1 MNRTL
6 PRVAIC
12 FPSADMVHADFA
24 LALAGL
30 CNSTQPIETPLVNNK
45 SSIVAMARNNGVKCA
60 QDMRADF
67 ILFLDSDMTFPRST
81 LHRLLAR
88 RKDIVGATYI
98 KRVPPFSLLGAVFD
112 RDQTLDE
119 QGLIRMRHMPTGCLL
134 IRMTVFE
141 KLSAPHFRFLTN
153 EATGEIHGE
162 DYVFCDRAHDAGF
175 EIWCDAALSLELG
188 HIGQR
193 IFTFATDAETSTQ
206 LGLAPEA
213 TLRAIAA

>member
-1 MNRTL
+1 MF
-6 PRVAIC
+6 PRVAIS
-12 FPSADMVHADFA
+12 FPSSDMVHADFA

-30 CNSTQPIETPLVNNK
+30 CNSTQPIETSLVNNK

-60 QDMRADF
+60 QDMHADF

-81 LHRLLAR
+81 LHRLLAH
-88 RKDIVGATYI
+88 RKDIVGATYT
-98 KRVPPFSLLGAVFD
+98 KRVSPFTLLGAVYD
-112 RDQTLDE
+112 REQAVDE
-119 QGLIRMRHMPTGCLL
+119 CGLIRMRHMPTGCLL

-141 KLSAPHFRFLTN
+141 KLSSPHFRFLTN

-175 EIWCDAALSLELG
+175 EVWCDAALSLELG

-193 IFTFATDAETSTQ
+193 IFRFSADGDKSAD
-206 LGLAPEA
+206 LGIVQSAAPQ
-213 TLRAIAA
+213 AIAA

>member
-1 MNRTL
+1 MF
-6 PRVAIC
+6 PRVAIS
-12 FPSADMVHADFA
+12 FPSSDMVHADFA

-30 CNSTQPIETPLVNNK
+30 CNSTQPIETSLVNNK

-60 QDMRADF
+60 QDMHADF

-81 LHRLLAR
+81 LHRLLAH

-98 KRVPPFSLLGAVFD
+98 KRVPPFSLLGAVYD
-112 RDQTLDE
+112 REQAVDE
-119 QGLIRMRHMPTGCLL
+119 RGLIRMRHMPTGCLL

-162 DYVFCDRAHDAGF
+162 DYVFCDRAHEAGF
-175 EIWCDAALSLELG
+175 EVWCDAALSLELG

-193 IFTFATDAETSTQ
+193 IFRFTEDGDRSAA
-206 LGLAPEA
+206 LAVVKEA
-213 TLRAIAA
+213 APQAIAA